1 MEGGRSMEIGHTGRE
16 SFSKTD
22 DKVDAAQW
30 LSCHGDE
37 QGLFCPGQF

>member
-1 MEGGRSMEIGHTGRE
+1 METGHAGRE

-30 LSCHGDE
+30 LSYHGDE
-37 QGLFCPGQF
+37 